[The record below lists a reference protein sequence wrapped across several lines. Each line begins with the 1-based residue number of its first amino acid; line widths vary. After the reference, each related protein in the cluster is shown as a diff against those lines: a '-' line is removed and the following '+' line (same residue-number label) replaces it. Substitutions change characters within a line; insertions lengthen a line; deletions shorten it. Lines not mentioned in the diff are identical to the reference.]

1 MNQPPLD
8 RAAFLRTLR
17 RCHTEEQLF
26 SRLTFACLAQY
37 DEAQRP
43 ELLDDV
49 RGAAYSLRLPAV
61 EYKTDQWLHRCQDA
75 IDTDRDAFLAA
86 ANAEAKR
93 ENDKMRAEQTPVGP
107 GVLADVPLQN
117 VDWLVP
123 DLLPRGELSLLG
135 ADGGTGKGLWQ
146 AQLIACVTTGKTSGF
161 FPVPPAQTGKVLILA
176 GEDDPGKVLKARLT
190 AAGADMSRV
199 MVVTS
204 DAYFAR
210 TGSPLCIPD
219 TSFAKYVGKAAPAL
233 VIIDPLQSF
242 LPAGVE
248 MASRNQ
254 MRSILLPL
262 KAIAA
267 AQRCA
272 VLLVMH
278 SNKKMGVSGRARLA
292 DSSDIWDIARS
303 VLMMGRD
310 KNSEKL
316 YLSHEKSSY
325 SAPARTALLHIE
337 QAQVEGVK
345 TAVAVFDSRTDKK
358 DADFVEERRVRTAQ
372 TKEDTAQAI
381 LNVLAESKLGSMP
394 STQLR
399 AEVMKEMGC
408 SDRTYIRA
416 YGNLIKS
423 GEIIKKN
430 IRQQDGKNQWYSF
443 LYCSETSGKVPI
455 N

>member
-1 MNQPPLD
+1 MTTD
-8 RAAFLRTLR
+8 REAFLASFK
-17 RCHTEEQLF
+17 EY
-26 SRLTFACLAQY
+26 LATT
-37 DEAQRP
+37 
-43 ELLDDV
+43 
-49 RGAAYSLRLPAV
+49 PAV
-61 EYKTDQWLHRCQDA
+61 ELLNDYTYLLIYINHDPYDEQERYQYLVDA
-75 IDTDRDAFLAA
+75 VSTVGTKFSQVDTWRAGC
-86 ANAEAKR
+86 AKR
-93 ENDKMRAEQTPVGP
+93 QREDDNAFWESAMAWHDHHYAKAPEPYC
-107 GVLADVPLQN
+107 LSDVPCEETE
-117 VDWLVP
+117 WLVP
-123 DLLPRGELSLLG
+123 DVLPRGEISLLG
-135 ADGGTGKGLWQ
+135 ADGGTGKGIWQ
-146 AQLIACVTTGKTSGF
+146 AQLIAYVTAGRTSGF
-161 FPVPPAQTGKVLILA
+161 FPQPPEKTGSVLLFS

-219 TSFAKYVGKAAPAL
+219 TGFAKYVGKAAPAL

-254 MRSILLPL
+254 MRSALLPL
-262 KAIAA
+262 KALCAKHGCAA
-267 AQRCA
+267 
-272 VLLVMH
+272 LISMH
-278 SNKKMGVSGRARLA
+278 TNKRANVSGRARLA

-337 QAQVEGVK
+337 QAQVEGVT

>member
-1 MNQPPLD
+1 MD
-8 RAAFLRTLR
+8 
-17 RCHTEEQLF
+17 
-26 SRLTFACLAQY
+26 
-37 DEAQRP
+37 
-43 ELLDDV
+43 
-49 RGAAYSLRLPAV
+49 G
-61 EYKTDQWLHRCQDA
+61 
-75 IDTDRDAFLAA
+75 
-86 ANAEAKR
+86 
-93 ENDKMRAEQTPVGP
+93 
-107 GVLADVPLQN
+107 
-117 VDWLVP
+117 
-123 DLLPRGELSLLG
+123 LLPMGEVSLLG
-135 ADGGTGKGLWQ
+135 ADGGTGKGIWQ
-146 AQLIACVTTGKTSGF
+146 AQLIAYVTAGRTSGF
-161 FPVPPAQTGKVLILA
+161 FPQPPEKTGSVLIFS

-254 MRSILLPL
+254 MRSALLPL
-262 KAIAA
+262 KALCAKHGCAA
-267 AQRCA
+267 
-272 VLLVMH
+272 LISMH
-278 SNKKMGVSGRARLA
+278 TNKRANVSGRARLA

-408 SDRTYIRA
+408 SDRTYERA
-416 YGNLIKS
+416 YADMIRK
-423 GEIIKKN
+423 GELHKRQIMQKN
-430 IRQQDGKNQWYSF
+430 GERGWFTFLAYGGKTNG
-443 LYCSETSGKVPI
+443 EVTI
-455 N
+455 